1 MYKFNIRKQIAVLL
15 SVVLIVSV
23 SLPTAFAFI
32 TNTTPSVKNT
42 FIPEAH
48 VEPERPNDI
57 VVDIVVDKT
66 VRNIGE
72 ESISAEGFEF
82 VLDGA
87 DGSVQR
93 KMTDD
98 GGDVQY
104 RLTFTADDVNRTFTY
119 SLYETNDGREHV
131 TYDDAVHSIS
141 ITITHDRS
149 TNLLVATKLL
159 DGVKIDNIVVD
170 FENVYDYTK
179 QDDDII
185 IEDETPL
192 GPNPPEGE
200 EPDDN
205 THGGGIIIEDETPLA
220 PVPPTILPD
229 ADDKPS
235 PLPVKPAVPN
245 KKPSG
250 SISGNMIEIFDETPL
265 GSAVNTA
272 DPTCMWRWAISMCGS
287 GVVAVY
293 LRKSSRKLEDDSIG

>member
-15 SVVLIVSV
+15 SVALIVSV
-23 SLPTAFAFI
+23 SLPTAYAFI

-42 FIPEAH
+42 FIPETH
-48 VEPERPNDI
+48 VEPERPKDI
-57 VVDIVVDKT
+57 IVDVIVDKT
-66 VRNIGE
+66 VRNVGE
-72 ESISAEGFEF
+72 ESITAEGFEF

-93 KMTDD
+93 KLTDD

-104 RLTFTADDVNRTFTY
+104 SLTFTVDDVNRTFTY
-119 SLYETNDGREHV
+119 RLYETNDGREHV
-131 TYDDAVHSIS
+131 TYDNAVHSVS
-141 ITITHDRS
+141 ITITHDPS

-159 DGVKIDNIVVD
+159 DGAKVSDIEVG

-179 QDDDII
+179 
-185 IEDETPL
+185 P
-192 GPNPPEGE
+192 
-200 EPDDN
+200 
-205 THGGGIIIEDETPLA
+205 GGGIIIEDETPLA